1 MLEEITMDIMKLK
14 EWLLNQMSYERRES
28 AMAEDEADYEYHKGQ
43 AEAYDSVY
51 CKILQMEKGK

>member
-1 MLEEITMDIMKLK
+1 MDIMKLK